1 MEWSKLY
8 KPVSVSV
15 YVYSMPDT
23 HECTHQ
29 LPPTL
34 SPPIFHSG
42 IQQQMNKEMVGYV
55 QTLEATTR
63 TVAQLQAEKNTLV
76 AAAVGKEHQHQ
87 VPCCH
92 TFCFN
97 HLSHVSIMFQSFFN
111 HVSIMFQSCFNRF
124 SIMFQIMFRYFHL
137 VCWVYRPVEMFRC

>member
-8 KPVSVSV
+8 KPVSASV
-15 YVYSMPDT
+15 YVYAMPDT

-111 HVSIMFQSCFNRF
+111 HVSNHVSILSSCLLGV
-124 SIMFQIMFRYFHL
+124 STS
-137 VCWVYRPVEMFRC
+137 